1 MPPRTPR
8 KPRPPLDQGKLDEL
22 ALRYV
27 GRFATTRSKLADYL
41 ARKLR
46 ERGWA
51 GAGEPDISAV
61 AERLAGLGYIDD
73 AAYALAKTRSLSG
86 RGYGARRVRQSLQ
99 AAGVGEEDRAGASE
113 LAEAERVEA
122 ALRFARRR
130 RLGPFAQARAERA
143 ERERAIAAMIR
154 AGHSFDLARAIVAL
168 EPGSSFDLEELDE
181 KR

>member
-8 KPRPPLDQGKLDEL
+8 KPRPPLDKGKLDEL

-27 GRFATTRSKLADYL
+27 GRFATTRSRLAAYL
-41 ARKLR
+41 ARKIR

-51 GAGEPDISAV
+51 GEREADIAAI
-61 AERLAGLGYIDD
+61 AERLAGLGYVDD

-86 RGYGARRVRQSLQ
+86 RGYGARRVRRSLG
-99 AAGVGEEDRAGASE
+99 AAGVGEDDAVGGIE
-113 LAEAERVEA
+113 LAEAERVDSA
-122 ALRFARRR
+122 IRFARRR
-130 RLGPFAQARAERA
+130 RLGPFAPAKPERA

-154 AGHSFDLARAIVAL
+154 AGHSFGLARAIVAL
-168 EPGSSFDLEELDE
+168 DPGGDFTLEELAE

>member
-1 MPPRTPR
+1 MPPRNR
-8 KPRPPLDQGKLDEL
+8 RQPRPPLDQGKLDEL

-27 GRFATTRSKLADYL
+27 GRFATTRSKLSAYL
-41 ARKLR
+41 SRKLR

-51 GAGEPDISAV
+51 GEREADVAAI

-73 AAYALAKTRSLSG
+73 AAYALAKTRSLSA
-86 RGYGARRVRQSLQ
+86 RGYGARRVRQSLHS
-99 AAGVGEEDRAGASE
+99 AGVGEADSAGAHQ

-130 RLGPFAQARAERA
+130 RLGPFADSRAERA
-143 ERERAIAAMIR
+143 ERERGIAAMIR
-154 AGHSFDLARAIVAL
+154 AGHAFGLARAIVAL
-168 EPGSSFDLEELDE
+168 EPGANFVLEELAE